1 MDQLDWKTAA
11 KAMIDGHICIDL
23 TGDEW
28 RWNESRG
35 QFEWSIPSS
44 DVWEACDITKNGP
57 YTIKKEPVKY
67 SVDVW
72 FTETPKADAD
82 AVFFMHYLFG
92 RNIGWSAAPSEAC
105 NQKYRI
111 TVEEV
116 E

>member
-1 MDQLDWKTAA
+1 MKLTWKTAA
-11 KAMIDGHICIDL
+11 KAMLDGEICVDKH
-23 TGDEW
+23 GDKW
-28 RWNESRG
+28 KWDTQNFVYFNYPDSIWQRG
-35 QFEWSIPSS
+35 
-44 DVWEACDITKNGP
+44 DVERYGP